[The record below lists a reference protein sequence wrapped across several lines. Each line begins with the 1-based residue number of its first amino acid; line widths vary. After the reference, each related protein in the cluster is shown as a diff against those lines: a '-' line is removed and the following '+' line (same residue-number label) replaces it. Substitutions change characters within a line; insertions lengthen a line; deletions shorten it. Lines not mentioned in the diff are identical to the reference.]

1 MKIIVTGLP
10 YFGRKI
16 SALLNEADAGNNY
29 IFLNTYYSNYDRL
42 RFLLHILFAKTV
54 YSING
59 ATGKSFVLSLAIKF
73 KKRVVFHWVGSDLFL
88 AKDAIKNNTA
98 DKRFIDYPVHLTDSP
113 WYVSDLNEIGIN
125 AKYLPLLSV
134 DKVPD
139 IVSFPSEFNVLAYIP
154 QDDQEFYGISTIIEL
169 AKIFPEINFNIA
181 GSGEYSG
188 ELPKNI
194 KLLGWIKDMKPV
206 FENTVVSI
214 RFPKHDGLSFFVLES
229 LLYSRY
235 VIYNYELDNCI
246 LVKNIDDIKFRLSEL
261 IEKFKKGNLELN
273 TKGRDFVIRKFS
285 NENINILAKILTK

>member
-10 YFGRKI
+10 YFGRKM
-16 SALLNEADAGNNY
+16 SALLNEADAGNDY
-29 IFLNTYYSNYDRL
+29 IFLNTYYSNFDRL
-42 RFLLHILFAKTV
+42 RFLWHILFTKTV

-73 KKRVVFHWVGSDLFL
+73 KKRVVFHWVGSDLVL
-88 AKDAIKNNTA
+88 AKEEIKNNTA
-98 DKRFIDYPVHLTDSP
+98 DKRFIDYPIHLTDSP
-113 WYVSDLNEIGIN
+113 WYVRDLSEIGIN

-139 IVSFPSEFNVLAYIP
+139 IVSFPCEFNVLAYIP

-181 GSGEYSG
+181 GSSEFSG
-188 ELPKNI
+188 ELPLNI

-206 FENTVVSI
+206 FENTVISI

-235 VIYNYELDNCI
+235 VVYNYPIDNSI
-246 LVKNIDDIKFRLSEL
+246 LAKNIEEIKSGLTEL
-261 IEKFKKGNLELN
+261 LDKFKSGKLELN
-273 TKGRDFVIRKFS
+273 IKGRDFVIREFS
-285 NENINILAKILTK
+285 KENINKLAKILTE

>member
-16 SALLNEADAGNNY
+16 SALLKNADAGNNY

-42 RFLLHILFAKTV
+42 RFLWHILTAKTV

-73 KKRVVFHWVGSDLFL
+73 KKRVVFHWVGSDLEL
-88 AKDAIKNNTA
+88 ARVAINNNTA
-98 DKRFIDYPVHLTDSP
+98 EKRFIDFPVHLTDSP
-113 WYVSDLNEIGIN
+113 WYVTDLKEIGIN

-134 DKVPD
+134 DKAPD
-139 IVSFPSEFNVLAYIP
+139 SVSFPTEFNVLAYIP
-154 QDDQEFYGISTIIEL
+154 QDNQEFYGILSIIEL
-169 AKIFPEINFNIA
+169 AKVFPEINFNIT
-181 GSGEYSG
+181 GSSEYSV
-188 ELPKNI
+188 ELPTNI

-235 VIYNYELDNCI
+235 VIYNYPIDNSI
-246 LVKNIDDIKFRLSEL
+246 LAKNIEEIKSGLTEL
-261 IEKFKKGNLELN
+261 LEKFKAGKLELN
-273 TKGRDFVIRKFS
+273 IKGREFVIREFS
-285 NENINILAKILTK
+285 QGNINKLAKILTK